1 MAYKYPW
8 GSNFSTDDLRVDYRD
23 DIYQDFP
30 FLKLKEDG
38 LQMKALNDL
47 HSPNENT
54 VRGEGAKG
62 LIKTKQQA
70 IKGSI
75 KKGWDRTS
83 WPIPFLMIGH
93 LAIIFDRRH
102 TVGACRDLDLQY
114 GNVKEVPTAE
124 YERVFPKI
132 GGVINTFCDE
142 SIAMM
147 ASMWGNVY
155 GPIADDTKE
164 HQFEGTIIKILR
176 LEVKRLDGELHNLFT
191 VDVAEKIFKYMGG
204 YDRYDDP
211 RTLTRI
217 PNNVIASLNSPESV
231 KGTDCV
237 NCELEECD
245 KFMDE
250 DPNWQGTNTES
261 DDGSTYYIRYK
272 INKTPYHIR
281 EVVARFLQ
289 KTCEI
294 ENNRQDKIMKKEIKE
309 GEPLQK
315 IKALF
320 YNDKNSRNA
329 SDIVRSREILVE
341 ELNKSWYTR
350 RDNVL
355 LPLEKALNP
364 SLLNDY
370 RKKLSDLNI
379 ELWVPKQL
387 INEQPHELIFD
398 KGEWP
403 SDD

>member
-1 MAYKYPW
+1 MAYKLPW
-8 GSNFSTDDLRVDYRD
+8 GSNFSTDDLKVDYKD

-30 FLKLKEDG
+30 FLGLKKDG
-38 LQMKALNDL
+38 LQMKALDEL
-47 HSPNENT
+47 HSPNENS

-83 WPIPFLMIGH
+83 WPIPFLM
-93 LAIIFDRRH
+93 LDTKATIFDRRH

-114 GNVKEVPTAE
+114 GNVKDVPTSE

-155 GPIADDTKE
+155 GPIADDTKD

-176 LEVKRLDGELHNLFT
+176 LEAKRLEGELHSLFT
-191 VDVAEKIFKYMGG
+191 ADVAEKIFKYMGG

-217 PNNVIASLNSPESV
+217 PNNVISALNSPESV

-245 KFMDE
+245 KFME
-250 DPNWQGTNTES
+250 DDPDWQGNNTVS
-261 DDGSTYYIRYK
+261 DDGSTYFIRYK
-272 INKTPYHIR
+272 INKTAYHVR

-289 KTCEI
+289 KVCEI
-294 ENNRQDKIMKKEIKE
+294 ENERKE

-315 IKALF
+315 VKALF

-329 SDIVRSREILVE
+329 SDIVRSRDILVE

-355 LPLEKALNP
+355 LPLEKAFKP
-364 SLLNDY
+364 DLLNDY
-370 RKKLSDLNI
+370 RKNLSDLNI

-387 INEQPHELIFD
+387 TNEQPHELIFD
-398 KGEWP
+398 KEGV
-403 SDD
+403 